1 MGAPP
6 VKIKVIDDA
15 ESLESPV
22 RDMKNEIDV
31 RDEKV
36 FSQPPIKRS
45 YLQVEPISFYQNL
58 QVIKT
63 ASTENNTVLI

>member
-1 MGAPP
+1 MSYYRCASNKAPSRASDLGAPP

-22 RDMKNEIDV
+22 RDMKDDIDV

-45 YLQVEPISFYQNL
+45 YLEAEPTSF
-58 QVIKT
+58 
-63 ASTENNTVLI
+63 S